1 MSAPRSLEAE
11 RVLDRHHQ
19 RANIERGQTIQV
31 RVRELNMNTYNLFIY
46 IPFSLALFAISAF
59 ATWIMTHWKIM
70 DLPTHRSSHDQPVA
84 KGGGVAIVVSFF
96 LGYAALYGFG
106 GAARI
111 PEPYMAGFALAALAI
126 AAVSLVDDIR
136 KFSFAVKLASQILAT
151 AVILASG
158 LVLETLSFPYF
169 GTLTLGWFGYP
180 LTALWIIGLTNAF
193 NFMDG
198 LNGLAG
204 GTAVIVALFFGIVT
218 FLDGNAFV
226 AALCFIIL
234 FSTLGFLIFN
244 FPQAR
249 VFMSDVGSQF
259 LGFVFAVLAVI
270 ASQYESA
277 HTSFLVMPLLFF
289 HFIYDTTLTFLRRL
303 IHREKIAAAHRSH
316 LYQLANRLGLSHV
329 QVSLYHYLIAILQ
342 GLGAL
347 WLIHLPPDRRALA
360 FAPFFLFQCGYALVI
375 LVRAD
380 RRGLLHLRR

>member
-1 MSAPRSLEAE
+1 MRVLVTITDATLAVTQALHEGKLV
-11 RVLDRHHQ
+11 VLDR
-19 RANIERGQTIQV
+19 A
-31 RVRELNMNTYNLFIY
+31 
-46 IPFSLALFAISAF
+46 
-59 ATWIMTHWKIM
+59 
-70 DLPTHRSSHDQPVA
+70 
-84 KGGGVAIVVSFF
+84 GGVAVTLPAATGSGARYRFFVKTTFTTAGTIPGSPFTSSSYSTITDAVFFTSTVVG
-96 LGYAALYGFG
+96 LGLY
-106 GAARI
+106 
-111 PEPYMAGFALAALAI
+111 LAI

-204 GTAVIVALFFGIVT
+204 GTAIIVALFFGIVT

-360 FAPFFLFQCGYALVI
+360 FVPFLLFQCGYAFVI

-380 RRGLLHLRR
+380 RRGLLHLRL